1 MHKQNHTVPL
11 SEHVVNSIT
20 KGTVIETNYTSD
32 PEAKIEKPINQLGT
46 DMAAW
51 ENHRK
56 EAGVVDVKGN
66 NKTRESMG
74 KEYKARRDVIK
85 DIDGPYEDIP
95 TSITV
100 TGDEEWMKYFGLT
113 EALPWP
119 QEEVNTDDTSQMYG
133 NTSWPE

>member
-1 MHKQNHTVPL
+1 M
-11 SEHVVNSIT
+11 VNIIT

-32 PEAKIEKPINQLGT
+32 PEAKIEKRIHQLGT

-51 ENHRK
+51 DDHRK

-113 EALPWP
+113 EALP
-119 QEEVNTDDTSQMYG
+119 
-133 NTSWPE
+133 